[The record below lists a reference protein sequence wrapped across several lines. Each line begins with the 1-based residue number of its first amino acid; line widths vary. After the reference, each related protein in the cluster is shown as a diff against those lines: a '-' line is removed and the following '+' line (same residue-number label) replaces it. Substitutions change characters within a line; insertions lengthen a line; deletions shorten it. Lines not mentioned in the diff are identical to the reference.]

1 MLICRYVGGHGPQ
14 YGTIADDVVHRLDG
28 DPFTEPKVG
37 DAIGP
42 VADVDLV
49 APVAPT
55 KIIGVGPN
63 YRGMADELLFAHPRI
78 FGRAPNTVVGPGDAV
93 LMPEG
98 VTSLLYEGEL
108 GVVIG
113 RRATDIPKSAVYEYI
128 FGYVLGNDVTAL
140 EAMEADGG
148 ELCRAK
154 GYDSFYPCGPWINTE
169 IDPDT
174 VVVHA
179 AKNGV
184 HQTGM
189 PTTNM
194 AHDIPTLVSF
204 ISGVMTLEPGDV
216 ITTGCAPTV
225 YGEMVEGDEVY
236 VEADGLGRLHNRVVR
251 REQHS

>member
-1 MLICRYVGGHGPQ
+1 MLICRYAGRHGSQ

-113 RRATDIPKSAVYEYI
+113 RRATGIPKSAVYEYI

-189 PTTNM
+189 PTANM
-194 AHDIPTLVSF
+194 VHNIPTLVSF

-225 YGEMVEGDEVY
+225 YGEMLEGDEVY